1 MGLFNRPTNPTPE
14 QSHSIC
20 EVIENPGNN
29 TGRGLIAWRHPSE
42 NFNTHAKLLVRAG
55 EEAIFE
61 NGATEWAVF
70 PERTECELQT
80 QNIAVIRKFREAL
93 SGGKSYF
100 PCRVYF
106 ISIEQYKIEWG
117 TKTPIAMN
125 CPLLGDGVR
134 LRGNGEIFFKV
145 VDSELFAVKL
155 LRDNIAYTTDDLH
168 EFLMG
173 AAYQKVSALI
183 AKEIKNSGFNA
194 LEVGAEKA
202 EEISNL
208 CIPALQELFK
218 EFGIYV
224 TNFTLAIQPDE
235 EDVQEYKLQVK
246 AQVQLAKGEAQARVI
261 GAQGKV
267 AEMNTMGAAYTT
279 IKGMEMLQTI
289 AENPGAGGVASA
301 GAGIGM
307 GMAAGNAFGN
317 IAQSVF
323 GGAMQRPQQ
332 PQQQNFGGQGR
343 FGGEAPQQ
351 AGSQPDPIES
361 LQKMKAMLDAG
372 LITQEVYDNK
382 VAEILSRI

>member
-1 MGLFNRPTNPTPE
+1 
-14 QSHSIC
+14 
-20 EVIENPGNN
+20 
-29 TGRGLIAWRHPSE
+29 
-42 NFNTHAKLLVRAG
+42 
-55 EEAIFE
+55 
-61 NGATEWAVF
+61 
-70 PERTECELQT
+70 
-80 QNIAVIRKFREAL
+80 
-93 SGGKSYF
+93 
-100 PCRVYF
+100 
-106 ISIEQYKIEWG
+106 
-117 TKTPIAMN
+117 MN

-202 EEISNL
+202 EDISNL

-301 GAGIGM
+301 GAGLGM

-323 GGAMQRPQQ
+323 GGAMQQPQQ